1 MKRFLT
7 ALFACIL
14 GFVFIGGTTADGKT
28 KKVYLGEWWVTSYHA
43 SDNTPAGTHNTCTGS
58 RAIEDVTCAVDM
70 HNPLVP
76 YGSTIYIEG
85 FGYRIVNDCGNF
97 GYCNNGRR
105 AIDLFMHEG
114 EGGLWQRKIWW
125 IKPETKAE
133 KKKRLAKIKK
143 RKQKIA
149 RKIKQKREFI
159 LKFDPS
165 VPYGEIRTHKGV
177 LPDATVLVEWYHE
190 PFTKFQYLETDAS
203 LEGND
208 NVIYIGDKAKVL
220 KYKKIKFV
228 EVVEGAVG

>member
-1 MKRFLT
+1 MKRIIA
-7 ALFACIL
+7 ALLLCIL
-14 GFVFIGGTTADGKT
+14 GICMIGNTAEGKL
-28 KKVYLGEWWVTSYHA
+28 KKIYLGKYYCTSYHA
-43 SDNTPAGTHNTCTGS
+43 SDNTPAETHCTSSG
-58 RAIEDVTCAVDM
+58 AYATENWTCAVDM
-70 HNPLVP
+70 NNPLVP
-76 YGSTIYIEG
+76 MGSLIYIEG
-85 FGYRIVNDCGNF
+85 FGLRKVQDCGNF
-97 GYCNNGRR
+97 RGLNNGLRQ
-105 AIDLFMHEG
+105 IDMFMHEG
-114 EGGLWQRKIWW
+114 EGGLYFRKIWLV
-125 IKPETKAE
+125 KPETKAE
-133 KKKRLAKIKK
+133 RKKRLAKIKK

-165 VPYGEIRTHKGV
+165 VPYGEIRTHKGI

-203 LEGND
+203 LEGDD